1 MTGFSQEKSKG
12 ILLRAKKSFKDQW
25 MNAKIEEKL
34 LLLMDKFFE
43 WAINFTPHLIS
54 AILILL
60 FGYYLARILSKYTS
74 KAIIKATKDETLG
87 VFLKNVVFA
96 GILLLTFITALS
108 NLGVKTT
115 SIIAVLGTAGLAI
128 ALSLK
133 DSLSNLASGIIL
145 VVLRRFNRGDV
156 ISVNSM
162 VGKVDSINLFETKL
176 TTLDNQVIIMPNSL
190 LVSTPIINININPT
204 RRMDLIFG
212 IDYGSDIAKA
222 KEILEEIFN
231 EDSLVLKDPAPV
243 IGVNALNASSVDL
256 LVRFWVNTADYF
268 QANITLPQ
276 KVKATFEQ
284 KGIEIPYN
292 KLDININPTQT
303 PLLRGDK

>member
-1 MTGFSQEKSKG
+1 M
-12 ILLRAKKSFKDQW
+12 

-276 KVKATFEQ
+276 KVKVTFEQ

>member
-1 MTGFSQEKSKG
+1 M
-12 ILLRAKKSFKDQW
+12 

-60 FGYYLARILSKYTS
+60 FGYYLARILSKYIS